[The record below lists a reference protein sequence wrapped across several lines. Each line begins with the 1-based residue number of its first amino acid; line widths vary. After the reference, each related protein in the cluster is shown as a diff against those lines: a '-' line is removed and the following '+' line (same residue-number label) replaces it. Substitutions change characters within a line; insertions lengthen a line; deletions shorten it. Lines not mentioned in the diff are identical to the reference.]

1 MSDRVSEWVSEENC
15 NLGKSSGALQEGVE
29 SEKATTSLRCW
40 LVYAGMEMEGW
51 SGKEGVICYRYGFF
65 HFEMPPL
72 SFPFHFF
79 SFPFFPFF
87 PVFSSIPFACFEAFH
102 GVPSDIGGLSTNRRN
117 HQLADLRF
125 V

>member
-1 MSDRVSEWVSEENC
+1 MRERFTPVTLSPPKPPYPGTCTSCVSDRVSEWVSEENC

-72 SFPFHFF
+72 SFPFHF
-79 SFPFFPFF
+79 
-87 PVFSSIPFACFEAFH
+87 
-102 GVPSDIGGLSTNRRN
+102 
-117 HQLADLRF
+117 
-125 V
+125 